1 MSLSMNHSVQILQ
14 CFKAPISQ
22 FPSFQIY
29 ISISVHVYYYPFIPV
44 SVCPHNQVSHC
55 LSVLV
60 SKFHSFSVSL
70 SHIVSVPV
78 FQGSSVQC
86 PCVLMFLCLRASV
99 SQSPSN
105 SVFLIP
111 VPSTVY
117 PVMIHY
123 YLLFIIE
130 FQVLSINY

>member
-1 MSLSMNHSVQILQ
+1 MSLSMNPSFQIFQ
-14 CFKAPISQ
+14 CCKTPIFQ
-22 FPSFQIY
+22 FPGFQIY
-29 ISISVHVYYYPFIPV
+29 ISISVLVYYYPFIPV
-44 SVCPHNQVSHC
+44 SMCPHDQVSHC
-55 LSVLV
+55 SSILV
-60 SKFHSFSVSL
+60 SKFHSVSVSL
-70 SHIVSVPV
+70 SHSVSVPV

-86 PCVLMFLCLRASV
+86 PCVLMFLCHRASV

-123 YLLFIIE
+123 YLVFIIE
-130 FQVLSINY
+130 YQVLIINY